1 MIPEQLKLSILQ
13 SAFQGKLTG
22 ECVPNETADDLYQQI
37 QSEKQRLIS
46 EKKIKK
52 KSPCLKS
59 MLMKSPLTSQIIG
72 DGVMLEI
79 YSYITRE
86 SSKFFWFN

>member
-37 QSEKQRLIS
+37 QSEKQRLMRTPLS
-46 EKKIKK
+46 KI
-52 KSPCLKS
+52 
-59 MLMKSPLTSQIIG
+59 TSTG
-72 DGVMLEI
+72 EI
-79 YSYITRE
+79 EQR
-86 SSKFFWFN
+86 FRLN